1 MMDAGTPVYILLLP
15 EVIKQKCKL
24 GTRRILK
31 SHAQLFSLKKK
42 MKSHRTFITAM
53 IFAIP

>member
-24 GTRRILK
+24 GIRRILK
-31 SHAQLFSLKKK
+31 SHAQLFRLKKK
-42 MKSHRTFITAM
+42 MRSHRTFMTPG